1 MSEASSYSTSQAGSP
16 IGADLLADLQIDAE
30 QQDLPVEEE
39 RSTDDANAST
49 RRQIEQAL
57 ASSDLS
63 LNPERVELYRS
74 YMEKE
79 GLTSIDGLISSM
91 FTKMFDQQIAEATQV
106 TKRKKKK
113 KKKKSKKSKRR
124 GSSSSSSS
132 SSSFSS
138 GSDNDHFRVKF
149 GRKSMFSPKNSANRH
164 SFTYSNQV
172 QSTVP
177 DAFGDIKDG
186 GVGRIG
192 SSVVPFS
199 GYDPLLKANFWLYDP
214 VEKEGYVEGNHDATL
229 PDIVMPCHDL
239 MARPTNSKHR
249 HAVLESIKKWPYDR
263 QFSGQIANARNYL
276 NVYTMTQ
283 FLAEFLDWTIK
294 TGTVRQ
300 FELTHPVL
308 NTVFNVI
315 INPYLVKPDMVKK
328 LYEEKYSS
336 PDQNDTE
343 NAHLTT
349 EFTSKAFKGTII
361 TQLQLKLP
369 YGTAG
374 CVLFSY
380 AMWHLQHVSFS
391 MITNKKNALRGLKL
405 TNYPEENVTL
415 FARDVLEHYQAIDMF
430 DHVDPELLVSIA
442 RSFES
447 GRDDRF
453 RHFAFGKTTEWK
465 RHAEQLRYQS
475 FQTIMSY
482 EDFKSGSKAAFN
494 IREKVNEYV
503 EEYTALIHSGHY
515 APAQKPRR
523 APPPHAN
530 LSELQ
535 ANTLTQ
541 NPLPSTPATA
551 STPTSSQLNDPAL
564 FKSHCTQCGKP
575 KSECAKTQKDKKGSA
590 DQSWRTKKKGSTYKL
605 GVFVLKWCNKCGENG
620 SYRFHDDS
628 GHAKFLQG
636 RERRKKFREKRN
648 AERTSNTGPTANL
661 ATVGTDHSEGE
672 PLYCGFVT
680 SGSSVFGS

>member
-1 MSEASSYSTSQAGSP
+1 
-16 IGADLLADLQIDAE
+16 
-30 QQDLPVEEE
+30 
-39 RSTDDANAST
+39 
-49 RRQIEQAL
+49 
-57 ASSDLS
+57 
-63 LNPERVELYRS
+63 
-74 YMEKE
+74 
-79 GLTSIDGLISSM
+79 
-91 FTKMFDQQIAEATQV
+91 
-106 TKRKKKK
+106 
-113 KKKKSKKSKRR
+113 
-124 GSSSSSSS
+124 
-132 SSSFSS
+132 
-138 GSDNDHFRVKF
+138 
-149 GRKSMFSPKNSANRH
+149 MFSPKNSANRH

-172 QSTVP
+172 KSTVP

-328 LYEEKYSS
+328 LYEDKYSS

-391 MITNKKNALRGLKL
+391 MITNKKNAL
-405 TNYPEENVTL
+405 
-415 FARDVLEHYQAIDMF
+415 
-430 DHVDPELLVSIA
+430 
-442 RSFES
+442 
-447 GRDDRF
+447 
-453 RHFAFGKTTEWK
+453 
-465 RHAEQLRYQS
+465 
-475 FQTIMSY
+475 
-482 EDFKSGSKAAFN
+482 
-494 IREKVNEYV
+494 
-503 EEYTALIHSGHY
+503 
-515 APAQKPRR
+515 
-523 APPPHAN
+523 
-530 LSELQ
+530 
-535 ANTLTQ
+535 
-541 NPLPSTPATA
+541 
-551 STPTSSQLNDPAL
+551 
-564 FKSHCTQCGKP
+564 
-575 KSECAKTQKDKKGSA
+575 
-590 DQSWRTKKKGSTYKL
+590 
-605 GVFVLKWCNKCGENG
+605 
-620 SYRFHDDS
+620 
-628 GHAKFLQG
+628 
-636 RERRKKFREKRN
+636 
-648 AERTSNTGPTANL
+648 
-661 ATVGTDHSEGE
+661 
-672 PLYCGFVT
+672 
-680 SGSSVFGS
+680 